1 MLERDLSDGILTL
14 RLAHGKANA
23 LDDELSGALLRELR
37 AAESD
42 GEVRAL
48 VLTGTGSMFSAGVD
62 LFRLTEGGADYVHR
76 FFPLLCDLIRTL
88 FEVPKPVVVASNGHA
103 IAGGCLM
110 LWAGD
115 YRLMAEGEWRMGVP
129 ELLVGVPFPA
139 VPLEVVRFAVSPE
152 RFPDVVFRG
161 RTWLPPEALEHGF
174 VDEVVEAGR
183 LQERAREIA
192 AQLSLVP
199 AEVFG
204 LTKRYLRA
212 DALDRLR
219 RHGDAHDREALRV
232 WSSPATLERVREYL
246 ARTVRRPAE

>member
-1 MLERDLSDGILTL
+1 MLERDLSGGILTL
-14 RLAHGKANA
+14 RLEHGKANA
-23 LDDELSGALLRELR
+23 LDDELAAALVRELE
-37 AAESD
+37 AAGSD
-42 GEVRAL
+42 DDVRAL

-62 LFRLTEGGADYVHR
+62 LFRLSEGGAPYVQR
-76 FFPLLCDLIRTL
+76 FFPLLCDMIRVL
-88 FEVPKPVVVASNGHA
+88 FELPKPVVVAANGHA

-115 YRLMAEGEWRMGVP
+115 CRLMAEGDWRMGVP

-161 RTWLPPEALEHGF
+161 RTYLPLEALDHGF
-174 VDEVVEAGR
+174 VDEVVPPDR

-192 AQLSLVP
+192 SQLALVP
-199 AEVFG
+199 AEVFS

-212 DALDRLR
+212 GALDRLR
-219 RHGDAHDREALRV
+219 RHGEAHDREALRV
-232 WSSPATLERVREYL
+232 WSSPETLDRVREYL

>member
-1 MLERDLSDGILTL
+1 MLERELSGGILTL

-23 LDDELSGALLRELR
+23 LDDELAAALLRELA
-37 AAESD
+37 AAEAD
-42 GEVRAL
+42 DEVRAL
-48 VLTGTGSMFSAGVD
+48 VLTGTGTIFSAGVD
-62 LFRLTEGGADYVHR
+62 LFRLTEGGVEYVQR
-76 FFPLLCDLIRTL
+76 FFPLLCEMIRAL
-88 FEVPKPVVVASNGHA
+88 FELPKPVVAAANGHA

-115 YRLMAEGEWRMGVP
+115 YRLAAEGEWRMGVP

-139 VPLEVVRFAVSPE
+139 APLEVVRSAVPPE

-161 RTWLPPEALEHGF
+161 RTYLPSEALELGF
-174 VDEVVEAGR
+174 VAEVVEPGR

-192 AQLSLVP
+192 VQLGSVP
-199 AEVFG
+199 GEVYS
-204 LTKRYLRA
+204 LTKRYLWA

-219 RHGDAHDREALRV
+219 RHGEAHDREALRV
-232 WSSPATLERVREYL
+232 WSSPRTLERVREYL